1 METQTYSN
9 IQEDI
14 LHNYSLITNKNIKEE
29 RKEELLKEQF
39 LKYLDSTRE
48 QLVIISSK
56 YDDNFLNDLINSII
70 EDRTKIKIGNDYIE
84 IRDILTKYYTK
95 EELINNY
102 FLPYIKTYKHMSDR
116 INILYK
122 EEYEINGLKGIE
134 YITSLLKEILANSQ
148 SAYNMPKEDITYQT
162 NLIKKMMAFKYNIYT
177 NSEEITNLKDYNKGI
192 EKGFINKQQSLE
204 KSLEYYKLI
213 K

>member
-70 EDRTKIKIGNDYIE
+70 ADRTKIKIGNDYIE

-177 NSEEITNLKDYNKGI
+177 NSEEITDLKDYNKGI

-204 KSLEYYKLI
+204 KSLEHYKLI